1 MFNFSGNV
9 GKAAEEKQVGDK
21 TVLNYSVALYSGKDK
36 DGNSQT
42 LWIDCKHW
50 FNGAIPAWQRPDKG
64 DFVIVSG
71 IPAKREWTSQNGS
84 GVSFECTVREVE
96 IKKANQGSGNQ
107 SASAPSAP
115 QSAPPTSAPAPSPA
129 PTGGKLTISSAPFSA
144 AVTKI
149 EGMPNGPEKDAA
161 IQAMKEKYELSREQ
175 ADTIDSLAL
184 PF

>member
-21 TVLNYSVALYSGKDK
+21 TVLNYSVALYAGKDK

-71 IPAKREWTSQNGS
+71 VPAKREWTSAAGQS

-96 IKKANQGSGNQ
+96 IKKANQSGGTH
-107 SASAPSAP
+107 SAAPSQAP
-115 QSAPPTSAPAPSPA
+115 QGASLPPRQAAPAPAPA
-129 PTGGKLTISSAPFSA
+129 QAPVFA
-144 AVTKI
+144 T
-149 EGMPNGPEKDAA
+149 PQD
-161 IQAMKEKYELSREQ
+161 
-175 ADTIDSLAL
+175 DSGL